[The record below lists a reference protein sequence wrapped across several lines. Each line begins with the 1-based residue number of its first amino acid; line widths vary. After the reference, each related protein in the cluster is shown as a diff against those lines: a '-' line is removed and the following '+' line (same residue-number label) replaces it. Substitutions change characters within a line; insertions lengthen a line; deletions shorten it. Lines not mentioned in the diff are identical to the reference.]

1 MTDDQEPIIHIDEG
15 WKAQVE
21 KEREQEQEQAAP
33 EISDDVPPEEQ
44 LSPFEYHVSGLAA
57 QTVMALGLMGEQE
70 GQQVMVD
77 LDMARALIDTLIMLK
92 DKTEG
97 NRSESES
104 ANLDE
109 AITELERVFAIRLE
123 QVRETQINEPRIDPN
138 PPFLNQ

>member
-21 KEREQEQEQAAP
+21 KEREQEQAAP
-33 EISDDVPPEEQ
+33 DTSEELPPEEQ

-57 QTVMALGLMGEQE
+57 QTVMALGLMAEQE

-92 DKTEG
+92 EKTEG
-97 NRSESES
+97 NRTESES

-109 AITELERVFAIRLE
+109 AITELERVFGVRLE
-123 QVRETQINEPRIDPN
+123 QVREAHLNQPPIDPN